1 MWDGLS
7 LVQRVARGGGSPP
20 MPYPA
25 GLGLIVG
32 DGDAVD
38 DVSGSL
44 LALISAAAI
53 GIMGAGATTCSGLPG
68 LRWRALE

>member
-1 MWDGLS
+1 
-7 LVQRVARGGGSPP
+7 